1 MMTLFDAPLSI
12 HRFSMIKIGGISIL
26 IFFILFILWA
36 TLAPLS
42 SAALA
47 DGSVTLPSKRQTVQH
62 LEGGIIQDILI
73 KDGDYVVKGQG
84 LIVLNNTLAKANF
97 NIIVQQYLSLL
108 SRKSRLLSERDFSTY
123 IDFDL
128 LHQENTYSFPIDEM
142 IEIETRFF
150 ETRQKMLQD
159 QLNILGQQ
167 SQQIKNE
174 IAGIQA
180 QLKAALTQETI
191 LASQRK
197 DQQTLYNAGV
207 ISIVEYNNARQ
218 QYADIMGQVGA
229 FQSTIAKLEQ
239 SLIELDIQK
248 NQLKSNQLSEVVA
261 ELSQTD
267 QEILDIYERHSTAKD
282 TLDRIVIKAPVSGVI
297 TGLNYFTQGGVIEPS
312 HTDS

>member
-1 MMTLFDAPLSI
+1 
-12 HRFSMIKIGGISIL
+12 
-26 IFFILFILWA
+26 
-36 TLAPLS
+36 
-42 SAALA
+42 
-47 DGSVTLPSKRQTVQH
+47 
-62 LEGGIIQDILI
+62 
-73 KDGDYVVKGQG
+73 
-84 LIVLNNTLAKANF
+84 
-97 NIIVQQYLSLL
+97 
-108 SRKSRLLSERDFSTY
+108 
-123 IDFDL
+123 
-128 LHQENTYSFPIDEM
+128 M

-180 QLKAALTQETI
+180 QLKAALTQKPFG
-191 LASQRK
+191 LV

-239 SLIELDIQK
+239 SLIELDIQ
-248 NQLKSNQLSEVVA
+248 NQLKSNQLIEVVA

-297 TGLNYFTQGGVIEPS
+297 GLNYFTQGGVIEPS
-312 HTDS
+312 RPILDIVPQNEPFIIEAKANPMDIDNIK